1 MREQYFYRSAIDD
14 AKTVPTCFGVT
25 TCQRYEKFMPFLCHT
40 SKIIRTFAS
49 SYVTINQL
57 NMKQF
62 FKMVFATICG
72 IAIFLVITG
81 FFLVISLVGMLASD
95 SASTKV
101 KENSVFVIKL
111 NGSLSERSEES
122 SPFDEF
128 LGMVDGSSM
137 GLDDLIASIRKAKNN
152 DDIKGI
158 YLEGGSLSFDA
169 PASAQ
174 QLRDALKD
182 FKQSG
187 KWIVAYADMYYQ
199 TSYYVASVADKVYLN
214 DHGSI
219 DFKGLGGKGEYMKG
233 LYDKLGIK
241 YQVAK
246 VGKYKSYVE
255 SNTQTGM
262 SEYDREQRTAY
273 LTGIWNY
280 WLKEMA
286 EARKVKA
293 DDLNQL
299 ANDSVMAFADT
310 KDYVTA
316 KLIDKVLFPEEI
328 KAEIKGRLKLDK
340 DDDIQQLTLSDMLNV
355 KSDKKDDGGKVAV
368 YYAYGSIV
376 DSESM
381 NLLNGGGHSIVGKST
396 AEDLRK
402 LADDDDVK
410 AVVFRV
416 NSGGGS
422 AVASEQIRHA
432 IKLIKAKKPVVVSM
446 GGMAASGGYWI
457 SSPASYIFAEP
468 TTITGSIGIFGLIPN
483 FSGLVTDKLGITFD
497 GVTTNKFTDYEIDLI
512 LGKDNTEIM
521 KHMQTYIDHG
531 YQQFLDIV
539 SEGRGIKPAQVD
551 SIGQGRVWLAT
562 DAQKIKLVDQLGSLD
577 DAVKKAA
584 ELAKLSEYY
593 TETYPGKGS
602 WLDTFMPKED
612 KGTYLDSQL
621 QKELKAFLG
630 DLYEPL
636 MEIRQTVK
644 DGSHIQAR
652 MLDDVR
658 MK

>member
-1 MREQYFYRSAIDD
+1 
-14 AKTVPTCFGVT
+14 
-25 TCQRYEKFMPFLCHT
+25 
-40 SKIIRTFAS
+40 
-49 SYVTINQL
+49 
-57 NMKQF
+57 MKQF
-62 FKMVFATICG
+62 FKMVLATVCG
-72 IAIFLVITG
+72 IAIFLLITG
-81 FFLVISLVGMLASD
+81 FFLVISLAGMLASD

-111 NGSLSERSEES
+111 DGSLSERSEDG
-122 SPFDEF
+122 SPFDEL
-128 LGMVDGSSM
+128 LGLVDGSSM

-187 KWIVAYADMYYQ
+187 KWIVAYADIYYQ
-199 TSYYVASVADKVYLN
+199 VSYYVASVADKIYLN

-255 SNTQTGM
+255 SNTLTGM
-262 SEYDREQRTAY
+262 SEYDREQREAY
-273 LTGIWNY
+273 LNGIWNY
-280 WLKEMA
+280 WLKEIA

-293 DDLNQL
+293 EDLNQL

-316 KLIDKVLFPEEI
+316 KLIDKVIFPEEI
-328 KAEIKGRLKLDK
+328 KAEIKSRLKLDK
-340 DDDIQQLTLSDMLNV
+340 NDDIQQLTLSDMLNV
-355 KSDKKDDGGKVAV
+355 KSDKSNDGEKIAV
-368 YYAYGSIV
+368 YYAFGSIV
-376 DSESM
+376 DSEAM

-432 IKLIKAKKPVVVSM
+432 LKLLKAKKPLVVSM

-457 SSPASYIFAEP
+457 SSPANYIFAEP

-483 FSGLVTDKLGITFD
+483 FSGLVTDKLGVTFD
-497 GVTTNKFTDYEIDLI
+497 GVTTNKFTDYEQDLI
-512 LGKDNTEIM
+512 LGKDNAEIM

-539 SEGRGIKPAQVD
+539 SEGRGMKPAQVD

-562 DAQKIKLVDQLGSLD
+562 DALKIKLVDQLGSLD

-584 ELAKLSEYY
+584 ELAKLKEYH
-593 TETYPGKGS
+593 TASYPGKGS
-602 WLDTFMPKED
+602 WLDSFMPKED
-612 KGTYLDSQL
+612 KGTYLDSKL
-621 QKELKAFLG
+621 QAELKAFLG

-644 DGSHIQAR
+644 DGSHMQAR

-658 MK
+658 VK

>member
-1 MREQYFYRSAIDD
+1 
-14 AKTVPTCFGVT
+14 
-25 TCQRYEKFMPFLCHT
+25 
-40 SKIIRTFAS
+40 
-49 SYVTINQL
+49 
-57 NMKQF
+57 MKQF
-62 FKMVFATICG
+62 FKMTLATVCG
-72 IAIFLVITG
+72 IAIFLVVTG
-81 FFLVISLVGMLASD
+81 FFLTISLLGMVASD

-111 NGSLSERSEES
+111 DGTISERAEENSPISEIL
-122 SPFDEF
+122 D
-128 LGMVDGSSM
+128 LGDMSAM
-137 GLDDLIASIRKAKNN
+137 GLDNLICAIRKAKDNE
-152 DDIKGI
+152 DIKGI
-158 YLEGGSLSFDA
+158 YLEGGALAFDA
-169 PASAQ
+169 PATAQ

-182 FKQSG
+182 FKKSG
-187 KWIVAYADMYYQ
+187 KWIVAYSDQYYQ
-199 TSYYVASVADKVYLN
+199 TSYYVASVADNIYLN
-214 DHGSI
+214 DHGHI
-219 DFKGLGGKGEYMKG
+219 EFTGLGAKGEYMKG

-241 YQVAK
+241 YMVAK

-255 SNTQTGM
+255 RNTQTGM

-273 LTGIWNY
+273 LNGIWNY

-286 EARKVKA
+286 EGRKVKA
-293 DDLNQL
+293 ETLNQL
-299 ANDSVMAFADT
+299 ANDSIMGFADT

-316 KLIDKVLFPEEI
+316 KLIDKVMFPEEI
-328 KAEIKGRLKLDK
+328 KAEIQKRLKIDK
-340 DDDIQQLTLSDMLNV
+340 DDEINQLTLSDMLNV
-355 KSDKKDDGGKVAV
+355 KSEKKDDGEKIAI

-376 DSESM
+376 DNETT
-381 NLLNGGGHSIVGKST
+381 NLVNGGGHCIVGKTT
-396 AEDLRK
+396 AADLRK

-432 IKLIKAKKPVVVSM
+432 IKLLKAKKPVVVSM

-457 SSPASYIFAEP
+457 SSPANYIFAEP

-497 GVTTNKFTDYEIDLI
+497 GVTTNKFSDYETDLI
-512 LGKDNTEIM
+512 LGKDNDEIM
-521 KHMQTYIDHG
+521 KHLQTYINQG

-539 SEGRGIKPAQVD
+539 SEGRGMKPAEVD
-551 SIGQGRVWLAT
+551 SIAQGRVWLAS
-562 DAQKIKLVDQLGSLD
+562 DAQKIKLVDKLGSLD

-584 ELAKLSEYY
+584 ELAKVKEYH
-593 TETYPGKGS
+593 TAAYPNEGS
-602 WLDTFMPKED
+602 WFERFMPKEN
-612 KGTYLDSQL
+612 KGSYLDSQL
-621 QKELKAFLG
+621 QKEFKALLG

-636 MEIRQTVK
+636 MEIRQTMK
-644 DGSHIQAR
+644 GSSRMQAR

>member
-1 MREQYFYRSAIDD
+1 MTLA
-14 AKTVPTCFGVT
+14 TV
-25 TCQRYEKFMPFLCHT
+25 
-40 SKIIRTFAS
+40 
-49 SYVTINQL
+49 
-57 NMKQF
+57 
-62 FKMVFATICG
+62 CG
-72 IAIFLVITG
+72 IAIFLVVTG
-81 FFLVISLVGMLASD
+81 FFLTISLLGMVASD

-111 NGSLSERSEES
+111 DGTISERAEEG
-122 SPFDEF
+122 SPIDEI
-128 LGMVDGSSM
+128 LDLNDMSAM
-137 GLDDLIASIRKAKNN
+137 GLDDLICAIRKAKDNE
-152 DDIKGI
+152 DIKGI
-158 YLEGGSLSFDA
+158 YLEGGALAFDA
-169 PASAQ
+169 PATAQ

-182 FKQSG
+182 FKKSG
-187 KWIVAYADMYYQ
+187 KWIVAYSDRYYQ
-199 TSYYVASVADKVYLN
+199 TSYYVASVADNIYLN
-214 DHGSI
+214 DHGHI
-219 DFKGLGGKGEYMKG
+219 EFTGLGAKGEYMKG

-241 YQVAK
+241 YMVAK

-255 SNTQTGM
+255 RNTQTGM

-273 LTGIWNY
+273 LNGIWNY

-286 EARKVKA
+286 EGRKVKA
-293 DDLNQL
+293 ETLNQL
-299 ANDSVMAFADT
+299 ANDSIMGFADT

-316 KLIDKVLFPEEI
+316 KLIDKVMFPEEI
-328 KAEIKGRLKLDK
+328 KAEIQKRLKIDK
-340 DDDIQQLTLSDMLNV
+340 DDDINQLTLSDMLNV
-355 KSDKKDDGGKVAV
+355 KSEKKDDGEKIAI

-376 DSESM
+376 DNETT
-381 NLLNGGGHSIVGKST
+381 NLVNGGGHCIVGKTT
-396 AEDLRK
+396 AADLRK

-432 IKLIKAKKPVVVSM
+432 IKLLKAKKPVVVSM

-457 SSPASYIFAEP
+457 SSPANYIFAEP

-497 GVTTNKFTDYEIDLI
+497 GVTTNKFSDYETDLI
-512 LGKDNTEIM
+512 LGKDNDEIM
-521 KHMQTYIDHG
+521 KHLQTYINQG

-539 SEGRGIKPAQVD
+539 SEGRGMKPAEVD
-551 SIGQGRVWLAT
+551 SIAQGRVWLAS
-562 DAQKIKLVDQLGSLD
+562 DAQKIKLVDKLGSLD

-584 ELAKLSEYY
+584 ELAKVKEYH
-593 TETYPGKGS
+593 TAAYPNEGS
-602 WLDTFMPKED
+602 WFERFMPKEN
-612 KGTYLDSQL
+612 KGSYLDSQL
-621 QKELKAFLG
+621 QKEFKALLG

-636 MEIRQTVK
+636 MEIRQTMK
-644 DGSHIQAR
+644 GSSRMQAR